1 MRERESSILPSNNP
15 QLTPTLHAMAANA
28 AVSGGEVGEMAQR
41 KGTEGEERELILYLG
56 YQ

>member
-1 MRERESSILPSNNP
+1 
-15 QLTPTLHAMAANA
+15 MAANA